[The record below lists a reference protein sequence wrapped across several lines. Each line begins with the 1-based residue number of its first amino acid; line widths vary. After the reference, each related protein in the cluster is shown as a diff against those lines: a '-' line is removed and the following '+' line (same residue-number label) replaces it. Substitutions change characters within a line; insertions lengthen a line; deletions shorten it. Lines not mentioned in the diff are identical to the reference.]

1 VDYFC
6 NTFKSLPAPKKMA
19 SSVNLHILI
28 PFRNRWDLTQLCL
41 EALAKQDVCQ
51 INCSVHLIDNGSN
64 HSTKSDLR
72 KWLSHQLSS
81 QLTYSLH
88 EVDEPFNFSKLCN
101 LSLKI
106 SPDGM
111 DLLLF
116 LNNDVELRNP
126 ESLQQA
132 VSFAC
137 QTPDCGAVGIT
148 LLYPDQRIQH
158 IFAAPG
164 VKIVAAH
171 PFKGRNRSL
180 LKAWS
185 AFARQVP
192 AVTGAFLLV
201 SLEHFKKAGGFDENL
216 PTVGQDIDLCLNLQK
231 MGLRNWAL
239 PYIEAIH
246 WESASRQHA
255 RIDFGEV
262 RYIYEKWQNFLTR
275 NPEYPIDISRFSEQP
290 AKIFFR
296 EGKYPYEKLYSLLG
310 KQ

>member
-1 VDYFC
+1 
-6 NTFKSLPAPKKMA
+6 
-19 SSVNLHILI
+19 
-28 PFRNRWDLTQLCL
+28 
-41 EALAKQDVCQ
+41 
-51 INCSVHLIDNGSN
+51 
-64 HSTKSDLR
+64 
-72 KWLSHQLSS
+72 
-81 QLTYSLH
+81 
-88 EVDEPFNFSKLCN
+88 
-101 LSLKI
+101 
-106 SPDGM
+106 M

-180 LKAWS
+180 LKNWS